1 MKQAAEHIQT
11 IHMQG
16 TGSGNTL
23 TRKDVSGIVASL
35 EDFDRDRRYRTA
47 VLTGKPGMSCGA
59 GAGELHLSGHPG
71 SDVEQAF
78 IYQPMKPVVGAIRGD
93 CTDEAL
99 MIMARATDLRVA
111 AHGATFGFPALKRNR
126 MLAAARSE
134 LARQIPYTALMW
146 LLMTGEVIDAQEAA
160 RIGLVNLVVGD
171 DELEDASLQLAL
183 DICALSPFAVRG
195 EKDTLLQSMKLNF
208 DQGFFYAVTTDM
220 LSHIS
225 PDGIEGINA
234 FVEKREPRFYDFGPD
249 ENKL

>member
-1 MKQAAEHIQT
+1 MIEATEHIRT
-11 IHMQG
+11 IYLQ
-16 TGSGNTL
+16 GSGNENIL
-23 TRKDVSGIVASL
+23 THEEVSSIVGSL
-35 EDFDRDRRYRTA
+35 KDFDRDRRFRTA
-47 VLTGKPGMSCGA
+47 VLTSKPGISFGA
-59 GAGELHLSGHPG
+59 GSGELHLFDHIG
-71 SDVEQAF
+71 SDIGEMC
-78 IYQPMKPVVGAIRGD
+78 IYQPLKPVVGAIRGN

-111 AHGATFGFPALKRNR
+111 THGATFGFPALKQSRA
-126 MLAAARSE
+126 LAAARSG

-160 RIGLVNLVVGD
+160 RIGLITHVVND
-171 DELEDASLQLAL
+171 DELEDTSFLLAGK
-183 DICALSPFAVRG
+183 ICELSPFAVRG

-234 FVEKREPRFYDFGPD
+234 FVEKREPRFYDFDPD
-249 ENKL
+249 E